1 MSYWELDFYS
11 RLLLCLCNS
20 WELECLPG
28 YSTGSQAT
36 SWLMK
41 LVYSI
46 HHLKGTLW
54 IFWIN
59 KNGLLNHFSFSLAEW
74 FSRVSM
80 EGSFFNALGSVQ
92 RFATKISWN
101 TNYQYRLNKLHLCTV
116 SMRSC
121 VTYINWFMVCPF
133 FLAFVTPLPPL
144 TLIPLTLTNLSLHVP
159 SSHTNAYYYSFICD
173 AVCTWNSL
181 PYSVM
186 SLPSLKRTVSNYLQ
200 LLLCWYCIVPYSWV
214 RTHTY

>member
-1 MSYWELDFYS
+1 MSNLFLVMEVCMKQNHCIVFLLRSAYTNSSMSYWELYFYS
-11 RLLLCLCNS
+11 RLLLCMCNS
-20 WELECLPG
+20 WELECLLG

-80 EGSFFNALGSVQ
+80 EGFFFNALGSVQ

-101 TNYQYRLNKLHLCTV
+101 TNCQYRLDKLHLCT
-116 SMRSC
+116 
-121 VTYINWFMVCPF
+121 
-133 FLAFVTPLPPL
+133 AF
-144 TLIPLTLTNLSLHVP
+144 
-159 SSHTNAYYYSFICD
+159 
-173 AVCTWNSL
+173 
-181 PYSVM
+181 
-186 SLPSLKRTVSNYLQ
+186 R
-200 LLLCWYCIVPYSWV
+200 
-214 RTHTY
+214 